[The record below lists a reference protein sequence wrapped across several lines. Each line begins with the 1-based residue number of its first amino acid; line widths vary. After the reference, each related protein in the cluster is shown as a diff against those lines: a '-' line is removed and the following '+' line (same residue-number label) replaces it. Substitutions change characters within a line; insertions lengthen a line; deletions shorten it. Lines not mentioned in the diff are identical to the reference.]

1 MNPRTRSASLPV
13 VAEDKQTPETPEN
26 SVLEQAMS
34 EAVEAIEKRE
44 KSNSEASQEIDLLAD
59 DSESEKETSDEAPK
73 KDASSAVTEALI
85 EAKKELEEALEQ
97 TRTQYSE
104 LRSKWMRA
112 AADLDNY
119 KKRARREREEAIKFG
134 NEKLI
139 KDMLPVIDDLD
150 RTLEVLASGEAEEQ
164 NQGVIEGIRMVQKKF
179 LSQLEKHEVTSF
191 ESVGQPFDPAQ
202 HEAVHQLHSDDV
214 AAGGVVNEMRRGF
227 YISGRLLRPSLV
239 TVSLGAEAPSD
250 SSENNDEEIAAEAA
264 SSESEETRE

>member
-1 MNPRTRSASLPV
+1 
-13 VAEDKQTPETPEN
+13 VAEENQTPETPDN

-44 KSNSEASQEIDLLAD
+44 KSTDAEQEIDLLAE
-59 DSESEKETSDEAPK
+59 ESEAKSEETEEAPK

-85 EAKKELEEALEQ
+85 EAKRELEEALEQ

-112 AADLDNY
+112 AADLENY

-150 RTLEVLASGEAEEQ
+150 RTLEVLSTSEGQEQ
-164 NQGVIEGIRMVQKKF
+164 SQGVIDGIRMVQKKF

-202 HEAVHQLHSDDV
+202 HEAVHQLHSNDV
-214 AAGGVVNEMRRGF
+214 PAGGVVNEMRRGF

-239 TVSLGAEAPSD
+239 TVSLGAEP
-250 SSENNDEEIAAEAA
+250 SSETSNETPSETSDEEASNEAETNADKTA
-264 SSESEETRE
+264 DEKETKE

>member
-1 MNPRTRSASLPV
+1 M
-13 VAEDKQTPETPEN
+13 AEENQTPETPEN

-44 KSNSEASQEIDLLAD
+44 KSNSEAGQEIDLLAD
-59 DSESEKETSDEAPK
+59 DSEPSSDESDETPK

-85 EAKKELEEALEQ
+85 EAKKEVEEALEQ

-150 RTLEVLASGEAEEQ
+150 RTLEVLTTNETQEQ
-164 NQGVIEGIRMVQKKF
+164 NQGVIDGIRMVQKKF

-227 YISGRLLRPSLV
+227 FISGRLLRPSLV
-239 TVSLGAEAPSD
+239 TVSLGAEPAASD
-250 SSENNDEEIAAEAA
+250 ASDEQANDEAEANSDNAAEQ
-264 SSESEETRE
+264 EETKE